1 MSRLVLE
8 PTSTAQWKAL
18 VSEAAANCDCCLEEE
33 LESYLVFLLMRFTAR
48 PELANRVLALEY
60 LQSMTATGSLQVEQ
74 LRDVGDQ
81 CLLYSGL
88 YPHQASRRLVR
99 VSYFV
104 ALGRS
109 AYSHLAERLRH
120 TSAEIYTGLSDA
132 FVGLMDVL
140 NAMRECGSEPAM
152 DLVEAAELWQDTRSQ
167 RALKLIQEATD
178 GELVWHSGDENSH

>member
-1 MSRLVLE
+1 MPQLVLE

-18 VSEAAANCDCCLEEE
+18 VSEAAAACDCCLDEE

-48 PELANRVLALEY
+48 PDLASRVLAIDY
-60 LQSMTATGSLQVEQ
+60 LRGMASTGTLQVAQ

-88 YPHQASRRLVR
+88 YPRQASRRLVP

-109 AYSHLAERLRH
+109 AYSHLAERVRH
-120 TSAEIYTGLSDA
+120 TSAEIYTGLSEA

-152 DLVEAAELWQDTRSQ
+152 TLVEAAELWQDTRSQ
-167 RALKLIQEATD
+167 RALQVLKKASD
-178 GELVWHSGDENSH
+178 GQLVWHKDSDKAH